1 MEKYTLRNS
10 FVFTV
15 ILLLGFCANVCAQN
29 EQSEAKKT
37 VYIEYFNRPQNLSFS
52 HAEALRNKVI
62 EHIQYRKR
70 IILIDVDSDKSL
82 KLEQSRRESPE
93 ASAEGDMDRMKTMVT
108 IGANLILQ
116 GRINSIATKSET
128 DKEGKRTYTATCSYT
143 LKFVNPQN
151 GTIVASE
158 TNENSGHDASEE
170 KAIQSAVTSVS
181 TSNAIDRLLENIAP
195 LYGHILEI
203 SKLKKDEAKE
213 VYIDLG
219 TLHGIDTETWFSI
232 MVSRQ
237 IAGRTANK
245 EIGLLKVSTV
255 EGENISLCKVKKGG
269 KELKAAMDQ
278 GVTITLQS
286 KFVSTLFGI
295 RI

>member
-52 HAEALRNKVI
+52 QAEALRNKVI

-70 IILIDVDSDKSL
+70 IILIDVDSEHSL

-116 GRINSIATKSET
+116 GRINSIATKHET
-128 DKEGKRTYTATCSYT
+128 DKEGKTHYTATCSYT

-151 GTIVASE
+151 GTIIASK
-158 TNENSGHDASEE
+158 TKENSGYDTSED
-170 KAIQSAVTSVS
+170 KAIQSAVTGSSSIV
-181 TSNAIDRLLENIAP
+181 IDELLESIAP
-195 LYGHILEI
+195 LFGHVLEI
-203 SKLKKDEAKE
+203 NKVKKDEAKE

-219 TLHGIDTETWFSI
+219 TLHGIDTDTWFSI
-232 MVSRQ
+232 KVGRQ
-237 IAGRTANK
+237 IAGRTAYK
-245 EIGLLKVSTV
+245 EIGLLKVTSV
-255 EGENISLCKVKKGG
+255 EGEDISLCKVKKGG
-269 KELKAAMDQ
+269 KELKEAIDQ
-278 GVTITLQS
+278 GVNITLQS
-286 KFVSTLFGI
+286 KFVNTIFGI